1 MISTHVQADP
11 SIHPSKSGCH
21 DVCMNLYI
29 TQVVIFGMGGGGRG
43 GGEGATQLSMKMI
56 KRFAP
61 ANNVLS
67 FSHQGFIG

>member
-1 MISTHVQADP
+1 MSIHVQADR
-11 SIHPSKSGCH
+11 SKSGCH

-29 TQVVIFGMGGGGRG
+29 THVMIVGRG
-43 GGEGATQLSMKMI
+43 GGGGGATQLSIKMI
-56 KRFAP
+56 KSFAP